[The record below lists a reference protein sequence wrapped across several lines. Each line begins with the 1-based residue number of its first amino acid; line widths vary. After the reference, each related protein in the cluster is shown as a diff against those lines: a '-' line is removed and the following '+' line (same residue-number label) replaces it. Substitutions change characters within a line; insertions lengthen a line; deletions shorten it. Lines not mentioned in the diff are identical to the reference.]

1 MTTIFPPQRIRAQ
14 AIKDGQDVYLTDC
27 DGWSANATAAELITT
42 QDDAD
47 FRLNFARRLR
57 EVINAEL
64 IAT

>member
-1 MTTIFPPQRIRAQ
+1 MTTIFTPQRIRAQ

-27 DGWSANATAAELITT
+27 DGWSLNITSAEVITS

-47 FRLNFARRLR
+47 FRLGFARRLR

-64 IAT
+64 IAA